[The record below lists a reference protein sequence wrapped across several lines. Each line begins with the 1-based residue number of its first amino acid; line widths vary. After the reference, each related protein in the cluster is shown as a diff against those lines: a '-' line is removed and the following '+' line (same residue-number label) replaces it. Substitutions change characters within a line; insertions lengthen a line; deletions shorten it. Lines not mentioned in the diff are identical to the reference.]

1 MGKRWFW
8 VAAGLLGLAACGG
21 ESSGP
26 LATGSN
32 LARYCEASAK
42 LDKASDQLINSEAD
56 TPEEIQKGFTQ
67 LFEDYGEELED
78 LVEAAP
84 AEIKADVA
92 KGVDAFRKAADGD
105 FSAME
110 SFDETRISDFDAKNC
125 K

>member
-1 MGKRWFW
+1 VGKRWFR

-21 ESSGP
+21 DSSGP
-26 LATGSN
+26 LATGSS
-32 LARYCEASAK
+32 LARYCELTAK
-42 LDKASDQLINSEAD
+42 LDKASDRLITSEAD
-56 TPEEIQKGFTQ
+56 TPEEMKKGFTQ
-67 LFEDYGEELED
+67 LFEDYGQELED

-84 AEIKADVA
+84 AAIRADVA

-110 SFDETRISDFDAKNC
+110 SFDDSRIADFDAKAC

>member
-21 ESSGP
+21 DSSGP
-26 LATGSN
+26 LATGTS
-32 LARYCEASAK
+32 LARYCQVTAK
-42 LDKASDQLINSEAD
+42 LDKASDQLITSEAD
-56 TPEEIQKGFTQ
+56 TPEEIKKGFTQ
-67 LFEDYGEELED
+67 LFEDYGPDLED

-84 AEIKADVA
+84 AAIKADVA

-110 SFDETRISDFDAKNC
+110 TFDDSKIADFDAKNC